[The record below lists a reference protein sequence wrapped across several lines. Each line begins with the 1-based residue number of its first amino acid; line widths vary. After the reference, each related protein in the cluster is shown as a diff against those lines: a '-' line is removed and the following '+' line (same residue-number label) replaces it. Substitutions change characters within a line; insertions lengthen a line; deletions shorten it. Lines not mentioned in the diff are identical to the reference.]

1 VLAAMLAFVAADFLR
16 YPFIGSGEG
25 RAAAPA
31 RDLTVLLPVGEAGSP
46 FAADARALA
55 GALDG
60 RGQSARVERGAA
72 GAARTVL
79 DFAARDEV
87 DGRRLLLF
95 SSNSLAEI
103 QRGVHQP
110 ASGDESAEARE
121 ALAELARLRPVAAV
135 SADRT
140 TVAVDA
146 AEGGATFAS
155 LTARMRSRP
164 RSRVAGIGADAASKA
179 ALAGMVSALGVH
191 GKVPYRVYPSGA
203 DAALALSSGDVDLV
217 VAPRSQTVAERRRGE
232 LRTLDAPGVPLSPVW
247 SVLLAPPSLDEG
259 VGRTLGRRVARALAA
274 PAWRRHSAR
283 HGVARLR
290 IPSARLAGFL
300 SRERWRA
307 GRLAALAARVPEQ
320 HGDAP

>member
-1 VLAAMLAFVAADFLR
+1 MLAAMLAFVAADFLR

-31 RDLTVLLPVGEAGSP
+31 RDLTVVLPVGEAGSP

-55 GALDG
+55 SALYG
-60 RGQSARVERGAA
+60 RGRSARAERGAA

-79 DFAARDEV
+79 DFADRDEV

-95 SSNSLAEI
+95 SSNSLAEM

-110 ASGDESAEARE
+110 ASGDESAEARA
-121 ALAELARLRPVAAV
+121 ALAALARLRPVAAV

-140 TVAVDA
+140 VVAVNA
-146 AEGGATFAS
+146 AHGGATFAS
-155 LTARMRSRP
+155 LAARMRSRP
-164 RSRVAGIGADAASKA
+164 GSRVAGIGADAASKA
-179 ALAGMVSALGVH
+179 ALAGMVSALGVS

-203 DAALALSSGDVDLV
+203 DAALALSSGDLDLV
-217 VAPRSQTVAERRRGE
+217 VAPRSQTLAERRRGE
-232 LRTLDAPGVPLSPVW
+232 LRTLHANGVRLTPVW

-259 VGRTLGRRVARALAA
+259 VGRTLGRRVKRALAGTV
-274 PAWRRHSAR
+274 WRRHSAR
-283 HGVARLR
+283 RGVARLR
-290 IPSARLAGFL
+290 IPPGRLAGFL
-300 SRERWRA
+300 DGERRRA

-320 HGDAP
+320 HGGAR